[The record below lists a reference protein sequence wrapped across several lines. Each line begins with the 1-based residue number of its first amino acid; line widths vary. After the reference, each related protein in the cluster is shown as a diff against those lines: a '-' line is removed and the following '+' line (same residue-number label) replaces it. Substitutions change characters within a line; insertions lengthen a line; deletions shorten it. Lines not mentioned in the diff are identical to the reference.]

1 VKLAGEME
9 RYVFIL
15 QRVGPGKLTPH
26 EARKKAEAER
36 DEAMAELAKLKEA
49 ACA

>member
-15 QRVGPGKLTPH
+15 QRLGAGNLSPR
-26 EARKKAEAER
+26 EARRKAGAER